1 VSRQGKWPIAWRRII
16 DRLTIKVKQMTD
28 VVFVS
33 RYEKRVR
40 VVQDVLKKNSKLSDK
55 VARQLA
61 VEVVDA
67 FDHIPEARR

>member
-1 VSRQGKWPIAWRRII
+1 
-16 DRLTIKVKQMTD
+16 MTD
-28 VVFVS
+28 AVFVS

-61 VEVVDA
+61 VEVIDA

>member
-1 VSRQGKWPIAWRRII
+1 
-16 DRLTIKVKQMTD
+16 MTD

-40 VVQDVLKKNSKLSDK
+40 VVQDTLKKNSKLSDK
-55 VARQLA
+55 ATRHLA

-67 FDHIPEARR
+67 IDHIPEVRR

>member
-1 VSRQGKWPIAWRRII
+1 
-16 DRLTIKVKQMTD
+16 MTD

-40 VVQDVLKKNSKLSDK
+40 AVQDVLKQNSKLSDK
-55 VARQLA
+55 ATRHLA

-67 FDHIPEARR
+67 IDHIPEAQR